1 MPSFK
6 AWGYQTRAA
15 DRSNYSDPHVYH
27 GTLERHGISMALRV
41 DCGSR
46 IVLYNRLL
54 YGAVL
59 LTTVYPWIVVKNY
72 TLRLRSLVLYG
83 GQSYRTIL
91 FTFAWVFQARPLY
104 IVVFYAGVWAISK
117 VALTSPMK
125 RQVDPINMLRDM
137 RHGVSIGSYW
147 PLPPIIF
154 L

>member
-1 MPSFK
+1 M
-6 AWGYQTRAA
+6 G
-15 DRSNYSDPHVYH
+15 V
-27 GTLERHGISMALRV
+27 I
-41 DCGSR
+41 
-46 IVLYNRLL
+46 
-54 YGAVL
+54 L

-72 TLRLRSLVLYG
+72 TLRLRRLVLYG

-154 L
+154 LCLFNLHGGSNLEDGAIRHYY